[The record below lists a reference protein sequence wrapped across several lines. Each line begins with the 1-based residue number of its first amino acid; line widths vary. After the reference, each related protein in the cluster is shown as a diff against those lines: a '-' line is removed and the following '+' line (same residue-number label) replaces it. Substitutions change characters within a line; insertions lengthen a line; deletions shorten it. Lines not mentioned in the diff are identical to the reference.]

1 MEAVEREWGVSLIDY
16 SGLWRW
22 SVDQPE
28 QFWRTLWDFTGIISE
43 TRGDVDL
50 ESGHDMITAKFFPKA
65 RLNFAENILRRRDDH
80 TACVFWRED
89 GFKRHIT
96 WEDLY
101 DQVSKAQQLLIDLD
115 VARGDRVVA
124 FLPNIPEALVFMLAT
139 TSIGG
144 IWSSCSPDFGAQGT
158 LDRIGQ
164 IDPKVLISVDG
175 YFYGGKRFPI
185 ADRLKEIV
193 TGISSLKHVV
203 LVDYIGEGSK
213 SGQKNI
219 LGENLIH
226 YPEAVFQYRARD
238 ITFERYPFDE
248 PAFVLYTSGT
258 TGNPKC
264 IIHSAGRSLI
274 KLLKEHVLHFDVK
287 PDDRFFYFTTTG
299 WNMWYTLVTALG
311 AGGVPVIYD
320 GSPFFPKKDILF
332 DMVDDEGIAIFGTS
346 PKYLD
351 AIMKEGLAPRKS
363 HDLHSLKTILSTGS
377 PLAPVSFDYVYECIK
392 KKIRLSSISGGTEIM
407 ATLANGNPI
416 GPVWRGELQA
426 PTLGMKTTIFDEQGH
441 SIVGKRGELVCVAP
455 FPSRPLKFWNDPGNQ
470 RYHET
475 YYSRFPN
482 TWCHGDFAEITE
494 HGGLII
500 HGRSDAT
507 LNPGGIRIGTAD
519 IYRAVESLASVVDS
533 IVVGQQWNGEE
544 RVILFVKL
552 GLGVSLDG
560 EIEST
565 IRETIQEQTTRR
577 HVPAKIFQVED
588 IPYTI
593 NGKKLELAVRDIIH
607 DKPVRNVSSI
617 ANPKSL
623 DCFANFEIP
632 QS

>member
-1 MEAVEREWGVSLIDY
+1 
-16 SGLWRW
+16 
-22 SVDQPE
+22 
-28 QFWRTLWDFTGIISE
+28 
-43 TRGDVDL
+43 
-50 ESGHDMITAKFFPKA
+50 
-65 RLNFAENILRRRDDH
+65 
-80 TACVFWRED
+80 
-89 GFKRHIT
+89 
-96 WEDLY
+96 
-101 DQVSKAQQLLIDLD
+101 
-115 VARGDRVVA
+115 
-124 FLPNIPEALVFMLAT
+124 
-139 TSIGG
+139 
-144 IWSSCSPDFGAQGT
+144 
-158 LDRIGQ
+158 
-164 IDPKVLISVDG
+164 
-175 YFYGGKRFPI
+175 
-185 ADRLKEIV
+185 
-193 TGISSLKHVV
+193 
-203 LVDYIGEGSK
+203 
-213 SGQKNI
+213 
-219 LGENLIH
+219 
-226 YPEAVFQYRARD
+226 
-238 ITFERYPFDE
+238 
-248 PAFVLYTSGT
+248 
-258 TGNPKC
+258 
-264 IIHSAGRSLI
+264 
-274 KLLKEHVLHFDVK
+274 
-287 PDDRFFYFTTTG
+287 
-299 WNMWYTLVTALG
+299 
-311 AGGVPVIYD
+311 
-320 GSPFFPKKDILF
+320 
-332 DMVDDEGIAIFGTS
+332 
-346 PKYLD
+346 
-351 AIMKEGLAPRKS
+351 
-363 HDLHSLKTILSTGS
+363 
-377 PLAPVSFDYVYECIK
+377 
-392 KKIRLSSISGGTEIM
+392 M